1 MPANNDLAAYSKTM
15 NPTFLSTILLVLLP
29 AYILGQEAD
38 SKSAL
43 TSFLGFLKEA
53 KQEEAVAVTFSK
65 PGETTAAAE
74 RVKKLIAQSKAHQD
88 SPLEVV
94 ESKEVGTVARVIIKD
109 SVKRPDGKP
118 DYDGILLVKREGVW
132 KIVLNAN
139 EFEDDPGLTDANE
152 RKALAELR
160 DWENKQIQIMTS
172 EAKP

>member
-1 MPANNDLAAYSKTM
+1 MKHTRILTLAIALFPVCIHAGDS
-15 NPTFLSTILLVLLP
+15 
-29 AYILGQEAD
+29 D

-43 TSFLGFLKEA
+43 TSFFRLLKEA

-139 EFEDDPGLTDANE
+139 EFEDDPGLADVNE

-160 DWENKQIQIMTS
+160 EWENKQIQKLTS